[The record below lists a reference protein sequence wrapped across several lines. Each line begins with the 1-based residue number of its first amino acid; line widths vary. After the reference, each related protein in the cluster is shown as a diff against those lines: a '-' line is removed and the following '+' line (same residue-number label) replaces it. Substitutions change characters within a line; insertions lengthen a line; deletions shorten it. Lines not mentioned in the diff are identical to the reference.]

1 MRVQNILICFLQF
14 LFIIFTSWI
23 RYDFHTGP
31 SAYLGVQTLSWL
43 LLYLPIMYFF
53 FVCFGNKEVQIHI
66 WCYQEN
72 ENFTW
77 CRMQILIFLA
87 ALLRKL
93 NSILSNMWIIAWELN
108 NQEPLY
114 ILDCYW
120 SPCMTAGLGLW

>member
-1 MRVQNILICFLQF
+1 MCPKHFNLFSSVPVYHIHQLNTIWLSHRSQCIPWSTDSFLIASV
-14 LFIIFTSWI
+14 FTN
-23 RYDFHTGP
+23 Y
-31 SAYLGVQTLSWL
+31 V
-43 LLYLPIMYFF
+43 FF

-120 SPCMTAGLGLW
+120 SPCMTAGLVLW